1 MKNLRPT
8 TEKINFFENVEFNVT
23 LLTELVPQLEIKF
36 NDTEDPIKKANV
48 MMELLKAESLLHINS
63 EMLN

>member
-23 LLTELVPQLEIKF
+23 LLTELVPLLEIKF
-36 NDTEDPIKKANV
+36 NDTKDPIKKANV

>member
-1 MKNLRPT
+1 MTTLRPT

-23 LLTELVPQLEIKF
+23 LLTELIPQLEIKF
-36 NDTEDPIKKANV
+36 NDTKDPIKKANV

>member
-36 NDTEDPIKKANV
+36 NDTKDPIKKANV

>member
-23 LLTELVPQLEIKF
+23 LLTELIPQLEIKF
-36 NDTEDPIKKANV
+36 NDTKDPIKKANV

>member
-36 NDTEDPIKKANV
+36 NDTKNPIKKANV